1 MDKEIIMGCCEPML
15 GPIEAYYTKFTI
27 DRMLDEITSAI
38 TSGCCITPEEV
49 DEKILSAKTEIEGEI
64 PTVPT
69 KVSAFENDVPYLTE
83 HQSLSGYA
91 TEAFVSGYTYDKNTI
106 DEKVAQGGTFD
117 PTQYF
122 NTAQTINLVESAVTR
137 VEGEIPTVP
146 TNISAF
152 NNDAGYITG
161 VDLSNYATKDNLTAA
176 TDDMATKTWV
186 GQQGYL
192 TEHQSLTAYST
203 TQEVNTMISQ
213 SVSGKQD
220 TLVSGTSIKTINNE
234 SLLGSGNITIQ
245 GGGTDAPISA
255 GTGTEAIVENFT
267 GNTASGNYSNA
278 EGYMTS
284 ASGYASHAE
293 GFYTETKN
301 YGEHASGMY
310 NVSHTGSYT
319 KDQTLFS
326 VGNGDTNTKRN
337 AFEIRKN
344 DDIYIRKNGNVV
356 KLQDITPGIWCGT
369 MAEYQEISGS
379 TDNNT
384 IYLIH
389 S

>member
-27 DRMLDEITSAI
+27 DRKLEEITSAI

-49 DEKILSAKTEIEGEI
+49 DEKILSTKTEIEGEI
-64 PTVPT
+64 P
-69 KVSAFENDVPYLTE
+69 
-83 HQSLSGYA
+83 SLDGYA
-91 TEAFVSGYTYDKNTI
+91 TEQWVEDKHYITGVDLSNYATTGDVNNVSTALTSHASNTTIHVTPEQVSNWNAKSDFSGSYNDLTDK
-106 DEKVAQGGTFD
+106 
-117 PTQYF
+117 PT
-122 NTAQTINLVESAVTR
+122 
-137 VEGEIPTVP
+137 IPTVP
-146 TNISAF
+146 TDISAF
-152 NNDAGYITG
+152 NNNVGYITG

-176 TDDMATKTWV
+176 TDDMATQTWV
-186 GQQGYL
+186 NNQGYL

-203 TQEVNTMISQ
+203 TEQVNSAITQ
-213 SVSGKQD
+213 AVSGKQD

-284 ASGYASHAE
+284 ASGYASHTE